1 MIPPRKKPTEAS
13 IKMATPFFYVGETKP
28 RIVQSH
34 APTWDEVP
42 ISAKKTLLGS
52 FFRLLTNLIPKESL
66 SKLHKHAICC
76 KTNGWNMGSLRE
88 VSSALQARRREHAG
102 DRATNFGEN
111 VSFRCSRAPTTTCG
125 GPPPSRREARATS
138 SLYIL
143 LNATQ
148 RCHFVISLKNDP
160 IPGRFPFYRTEKIA
174 LTAEMHTKAMAEPPR
189 SCPALCSFVFTLEA
203 NTNTAKAAPTKA
215 GIHK

>member
-1 MIPPRKKPTEAS
+1 M
-13 IKMATPFFYVGETKP
+13 V
-28 RIVQSH
+28 
-34 APTWDEVP
+34 DEVP
-42 ISAKKTLLGS
+42 ISAKKTRLGS
-52 FFRLLTNLIPKESL
+52 FFRLLTNPIPKESL

-125 GPPPSRREARATS
+125 GPPPSRREAGATS

-148 RCHFVISLKNDP
+148 RCHFVISLTPEHTVRGSGYFHISDALLFGAPKGDAPYGDETKKPITRAFFSRKKNGA
-160 IPGRFPFYRTEKIA
+160 IILFA
-174 LTAEMHTKAMAEPPR
+174 LQFA
-189 SCPALCSFVFTLEA
+189 
-203 NTNTAKAAPTKA
+203 
-215 GIHK
+215 

>member
-1 MIPPRKKPTEAS
+1 M
-13 IKMATPFFYVGETKP
+13 
-28 RIVQSH
+28 
-34 APTWDEVP
+34 
-42 ISAKKTLLGS
+42 
-52 FFRLLTNLIPKESL
+52 LTNPIPKESHG
-66 SKLHKHAICC
+66 KLHQHAICC

-111 VSFRCSRAPTTTCG
+111 VSFRCSRAPTTTYG

-148 RCHFVISLKNDP
+148 RCHFVISLNHPFGWLFLVTRRRYRNPSYARCKLLVAFLETRLPINAICGVLLAKQSHQRKNHPKGWFFVGDP
-160 IPGRFPFYRTEKIA
+160 
-174 LTAEMHTKAMAEPPR
+174 
-189 SCPALCSFVFTLEA
+189 
-203 NTNTAKAAPTKA
+203 
-215 GIHK
+215 

>member
-1 MIPPRKKPTEAS
+1 MRWIT
-13 IKMATPFFYVGETKP
+13 
-28 RIVQSH
+28 
-34 APTWDEVP
+34 AP
-42 ISAKKTLLGS
+42 
-52 FFRLLTNLIPKESL
+52 RLLTNPIPKESL

-88 VSSALQARRREHAG
+88 VSSALQARRREHGG

-148 RCHFVISLKNDP
+148 RCHFVISLRAIRESPLRLRMMHGQNQAILPRNEVGIKCFFTVP
-160 IPGRFPFYRTEKIA
+160 CAGEMVAFVPF
-174 LTAEMHTKAMAEPPR
+174 LG
-189 SCPALCSFVFTLEA
+189 SCP
-203 NTNTAKAAPTKA
+203 
-215 GIHK
+215 